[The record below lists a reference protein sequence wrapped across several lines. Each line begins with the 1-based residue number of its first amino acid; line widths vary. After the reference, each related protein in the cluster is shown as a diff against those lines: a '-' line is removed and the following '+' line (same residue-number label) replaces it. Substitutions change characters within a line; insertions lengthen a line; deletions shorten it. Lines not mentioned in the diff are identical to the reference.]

1 MSKGEATRQVILD
14 LAYTRA
20 RAGGLESLT
29 IGTLAAELH
38 LSKSGL
44 FAHFGSKEAL
54 QLAVLDHAVALFV
67 DNVVRPGLRAPRG
80 EPRLRALF
88 DNWTAWGLN
97 HDSIGGC
104 LFVAAA
110 IELDDRP
117 GPVRDRLVASQQ
129 DWLDTL
135 ASAVRAAIREGH
147 FRADVDPE
155 QFAFDLYGVLLSS
168 HHARR
173 LMGDPAAFDRARR
186 AFEGLLHAAHPS

>member
-14 LAYTRA
+14 QAYARA
-20 RAGGLESLT
+20 RAQGLDALT
-29 IGTLAAELH
+29 IGTLATDLH

-54 QLAVLDHAVALFV
+54 QLAVLDHAAARFV
-67 DNVVRPGLRAPRG
+67 DVVVRPALGASRG
-80 EPRLRALF
+80 EPRLRAFF
-88 DNWTAWGLN
+88 DNWLAWGLT

-117 GPVRDRLVASQQ
+117 GAVRDRLVATQQ

-135 ASAVRAAIREGH
+135 ANAVRAAVREGH
-147 FRADVDPE
+147 FHDRVDPE
-155 QFAFDLYGVLLSS
+155 QFAFDLYGILLSS

-173 LMGDPAAFDRARR
+173 LMGDPAALDRARR
-186 AFEGLLHAAHPS
+186 AFDALLLAAHPS